1 LRVCEMRVFGCK
13 VVEGERDGTVLVEV
27 AECRHDSM
35 SMSTSCMLWWFVH
48 FEKRMAPEVEVVVFG
63 YVLFVTLK
71 C

>member
-1 LRVCEMRVFGCK
+1 MTVRCVHSAAVLWRVKEMGQFRLRLRNVLMIASMRV
-13 VVEGERDGTVLVEV
+13 
-27 AECRHDSM
+27 S
-35 SMSTSCMLWWFVH
+35 SSCMLWWFVH